1 MSQDNALIAVSP
13 KVLSLAQTLDD
24 LLRHKKS
31 GAALAECYGDEIDSK
46 NWAHF
51 VRKSNPD
58 IQYTFQSEVNA
69 IQRNGAAIASLI
81 ANDPDFD
88 TSRLIIVEK
97 GGGSGEAVLAKSFNL
112 MGFFQEAGM
121 EVALYSDWER
131 SYEYR
136 QEAMAV
142 AKEKIPHADANGVDV
157 DFNVHDPDISTEHV
171 QDVDRPRIV
180 MEFGS
185 TRGNIPTAKDDAR
198 SFADQTY
205 AELQKRFAHD
215 RKICRDGGILIVGSD
230 ANEGDRARTAYIHPA
245 HANFAENIVHRGA
258 REGALSSEFNPQLLY
273 YDPIW
278 DKKLHVV
285 KHTLIASA
293 DQDFGILSASGH
305 FRAAN
310 IHEDDHFV
318 LSHSIKWPT
327 KKMIGAAES
336 QGFKCL
342 GVYWGEDHRVPVY
355 VFKTVAHAI
364 APPLKI
370 VI

>member
-1 MSQDNALIAVSP
+1 MSKTNAVIAVSP
-13 KVLSLAQTLDD
+13 KVWSLAQTLDD
-24 LLRHKKS
+24 LLRHKKF
-31 GAALAECYGDEIDSK
+31 GGALAECYGDEIGSK
-46 NWAHF
+46 KWAHF

-58 IQYTFQSEVNA
+58 LQYTFQSEVNA
-69 IQRNGAAIASLI
+69 IRGNGALIASLI

-88 TSRLIIVEK
+88 KSNLIIIEK
-97 GGGSGEAVLAKSFNL
+97 GGGSREALLAKSFNL
-112 MGFFQEAGM
+112 MGFFQEASM
-121 EVALYSDWER
+121 DVALYSNWER

-142 AKEKIPHADANGVDV
+142 AKEKIPHADANGIDV
-157 DFNVHDPDISTEHV
+157 DFNVNDPDISTEHV
-171 QDVDRPRIV
+171 QDVGHPRIV

-185 TRGNIPTAKDDAR
+185 TRGNIPTAKSDAR

-205 AELQKRFAHD
+205 TELQNRFAHD

-230 ANEGDRARTAYIHPA
+230 ANQGDSARAAYIHPA
-245 HANFAENIVHRGA
+245 HANFAENIVHRGS

-285 KHTLIASA
+285 RHTLIASA
-293 DQDFGILSASGH
+293 DQDFGILSAMGH
-305 FRAAN
+305 FRAAS
-310 IHEDDHFV
+310 IREDDHFV

-327 KKMIGAAES
+327 QKMIAAAES

-342 GVYWGEDHRVPVY
+342 GAYWGEDHRVPVY
-355 VFKTVAHAI
+355 VFKAVPHAI
-364 APPLKI
+364 TPALKI
-370 VI
+370 VS

>member
-1 MSQDNALIAVSP
+1 MSQASTLIAVSP

-31 GAALAECYGDEIDSK
+31 GAALAECYGDEIGSK

-51 VRKSNPD
+51 VRKSNPNV
-58 IQYTFQSEVNA
+58 QYTFQSEVNA
-69 IQRNGAAIASLI
+69 IQGNGAVIASLI

-88 TSRLIIVEK
+88 KSNLIIVEK
-97 GGGSGEAVLAKSFNL
+97 GGGSREALLAKSFNL

-121 EVALYSDWER
+121 DVALYSDWER
-131 SYEYR
+131 SHEYR

-142 AKEKIPHADANGVDV
+142 AAEKIPHSDANGLDV
-157 DFNVHDPDISTEHV
+157 DFNFHDPDISTEHV
-171 QDVDRPRIV
+171 QDVERPRIV

-185 TRGNIPTAKDDAR
+185 TRDNIPTSKSDAR
-198 SFADQTY
+198 SFGDQTY
-205 AELQKRFAHD
+205 TELQKRFAHD
-215 RKICRDGGILIVGSD
+215 RKICRDGGIVIVGSD
-230 ANEGDRARTAYIHPA
+230 ANEGDGARAAYIHPA

-278 DKKLHVV
+278 DKNLHVV
-285 KHTLIASA
+285 KHTLIATA
-293 DQDFGILSASGH
+293 DQNFGILSASGH
-305 FRAAN
+305 FRAAS
-310 IHEDDHFV
+310 IREDDHFV
-318 LSHSIKWPT
+318 LSHSIKWPVQ
-327 KKMIGAAES
+327 KMIAAAES

-355 VFKTVAHAI
+355 VFKAVPHVM
-364 APPLKI
+364 PVLKL
-370 VI
+370 VS